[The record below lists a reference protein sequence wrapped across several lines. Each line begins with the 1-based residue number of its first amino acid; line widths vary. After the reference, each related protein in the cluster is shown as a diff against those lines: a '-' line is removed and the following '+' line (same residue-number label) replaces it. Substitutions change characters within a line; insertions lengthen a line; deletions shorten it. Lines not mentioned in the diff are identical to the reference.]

1 MINIFKNKTTATIQ
15 ESNGPRMTI
24 VRIKGCDG
32 VFFRT
37 YIVNTN
43 FKENQNLVFLE
54 EDNVL
59 FLAESV
65 GNLEDDMVFV
75 VKKDKNGSLFIN
87 LSLEHINIILTI
99 YLKTK
104 PFNVDKTNS
113 LSIGLSQSFVN
124 NDQEC
129 WQLNGEKFRI
139 SSNGNK

>member
-24 VRIKGCDG
+24 VRIKGYDG

-37 YIVNTN
+37 YIVDTN

-59 FLAESV
+59 FLTESV

-124 NDQEC
+124 NYQEC
-129 WQLNGEKFRI
+129 WQLNGEKIRI
-139 SSNGNK
+139 SSNGNR